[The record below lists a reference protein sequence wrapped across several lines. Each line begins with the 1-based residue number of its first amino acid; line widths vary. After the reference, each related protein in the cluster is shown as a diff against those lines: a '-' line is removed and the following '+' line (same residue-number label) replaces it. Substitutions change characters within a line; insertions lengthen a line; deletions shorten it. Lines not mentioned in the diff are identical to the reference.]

1 MSAIAKRSAA
11 DSPHPGRGSARIHF
25 DRGRHP
31 ATLLPLLEA
40 GAQEE
45 APVCGGCAFLYER
58 AATHGTRLKCRVRA
72 SKRRPGP
79 NVQPAFPACQR
90 FQPADDRT

>member
-1 MSAIAKRSAA
+1 M
-11 DSPHPGRGSARIHF
+11 
-25 DRGRHP
+25 
-31 ATLLPLLEA
+31 
-40 GAQEE
+40 
-45 APVCGGCAFLYER
+45 CGGCAFLYER

>member
-1 MSAIAKRSAA
+1 MSAIAKRNAA

-31 ATLLPLLEA
+31 ATRLPLLEP
-40 GAQEE
+40 GAQGP
-45 APVCGGCAFLYER
+45 PVCGGCAFLYER
-58 AATHGTRLKCRVRA
+58 AGSHGARLKCRVRA

-79 NVQPAFPACQR
+79 NLQPGFPACQR
-90 FQPADDRT
+90 FQPANDQA